1 MNTEWLIQQA
11 DQMVELWFE
20 AQSLAEEMLSLP
32 TTRGADVRVW
42 ADYHTLATKNRTRWA
57 RVLWDLEHPR

>member
-1 MNTEWLIQQA
+1 
-11 DQMVELWFE
+11 MVELWFE